1 MNCPSDS
8 LQVRSKIGENMTK
21 EKKKSPILLIIFAI
35 IIPLML
41 TVGIVYIGLTLV
53 GIDVKD
59 KLADVPV
66 VSSFIKSNEVEQL
79 EETIKKQEDLIASKD
94 EEIND
99 LSKDVKSLRAI
110 ADDLELD
117 LKKKEKSEQ
126 KNEKENIEDEEDGN
140 EALKRAASSY
150 RKMEPENA
158 AAIITQMNDQ
168 DAIQILSNI
177 PSDVRGNILA
187 EMESKRAA
195 TLTKL
200 MMKELPIYNLE
211 GGEWNGNYASIHT
224 NKCEYAAK

>member
-8 LQVRSKIGENMTK
+8 LQVRFKIGENMTK
-21 EKKKSPILLIIFAI
+21 EKRKSPILFIIFAI

-79 EETIKKQEDLIASKD
+79 EKTIKKQEDLIASKD

-99 LSKDVKSLRAI
+99 LSKEVESLRAI

-126 KNEKENIEDEEDGN
+126 KNEKENTEREEDGN
-140 EALKRAASSY
+140 DALKRAASSY

-200 MMKELPIYNLE
+200 MMQ
-211 GGEWNGNYASIHT
+211 
-224 NKCEYAAK
+224 

>member
-99 LSKDVKSLRAI
+99 LSKDVESLRAI

-200 MMKELPIYNLE
+200 MMK
-211 GGEWNGNYASIHT
+211 
-224 NKCEYAAK
+224 

>member
-1 MNCPSDS
+1 MNCQSDS

-99 LSKDVKSLRAI
+99 LSKDVESLRAI

-200 MMKELPIYNLE
+200 MMK
-211 GGEWNGNYASIHT
+211 
-224 NKCEYAAK
+224 

>member
-1 MNCPSDS
+1 
-8 LQVRSKIGENMTK
+8 MTK

-41 TVGIVYIGLTLV
+41 TAGIVYIGLTLV

-99 LSKDVKSLRAI
+99 LSKDVESLRAI

-200 MMKELPIYNLE
+200 MMK
-211 GGEWNGNYASIHT
+211 
-224 NKCEYAAK
+224 